1 MPENS
6 LAACAAGRPPE
17 GGASRR
23 RRWRPRPDWLVVAGP
38 AAAALAVGGYRLG
51 GPSLWRDEA
60 FTISASQRSIGRIFP
75 LLWHVDAVHGPYYL
89 GLHFVVSLLGA
100 SAVALRLPS
109 VLGMGVAAGFTA
121 AVGRRLAR
129 TAALPAPAV
138 TGLLAGLLFA
148 AAPQTTYYAQDARP
162 YGPVIMFAVIAAYL
176 LIRATDDGR
185 WRWWAAYGAAIA
197 LTGLFNLFA
206 LLLVAAHGVTLL
218 QAARARRAAR
228 AREAD
233 GPGPPGAGPP
243 RTSLARWLVV
253 VAAAVIALGP
263 MLYLGY
269 QQGHT
274 LGWVTRPGPR
284 TVGRLVTL
292 FAGSKPLIPLVT
304 VLALGGILAG
314 WRSRHPGQLTLT
326 GVALPWLVLPPLIL
340 LLVSRV
346 HPVYVERYIVCCLP
360 ALALLCAAGLAGL
373 TRLAAATLAAVTP
386 AGRPRPVLCWLPSA
400 AVLAVLAVLLIAP
413 QQAVRRPDARPDNL
427 RAAAAIVAA
436 NGQPGDVIFF
446 IPAKTRVLR
455 LAYPASFAHIRDLAL
470 AQSPVASDTLLGT
483 QVTPSVLRRRFA
495 GVHAAWVVRWRS
507 QRSRRPA
514 GPIGRAELQLAQR
527 LHLIRR
533 WHVQTIEL
541 SLYATRGRPGQ
552 PTPQVSLPR
561 RSGRPAR
568 AWGCRRPASGAA
580 CPGPGAAATSRCRSA
595 SP

>member
-1 MPENS
+1 M
-6 LAACAAGRPPE
+6 
-17 GGASRR
+17 
-23 RRWRPRPDWLVVAGP
+23 
-38 AAAALAVGGYRLG
+38 
-51 GPSLWRDEA
+51 
-60 FTISASQRSIGRIFP
+60 
-75 LLWHVDAVHGPYYL
+75 
-89 GLHFVVSLLGA
+89 
-100 SAVALRLPS
+100 ALRLPS

-129 TAALPAPAV
+129 TMALPAPAV

-162 YGPVIMFAVIAAYL
+162 YGPVIMFAVIATYL

-218 QAARARRAAR
+218 QAAHARRAAR
-228 AREAD
+228 ARARGAD
-233 GPGPPGAGPP
+233 GPGSPGAGPP
-243 RTSLARWLVV
+243 QPSLARWVV
-253 VAAAVIALGP
+253 VMAAAVIALAP

-346 HPVYVERYIVCCLP
+346 HPVYVERYVVFCLP

-373 TRLAAATLAAVTP
+373 ARLAAATLAAATP
-386 AGRPRPVLCWLPSA
+386 ACRPRPVLCWLPSA
-400 AVLAVLAVLLIAP
+400 AVLAVLVVLLIAP

-427 RAAAAIVAA
+427 RTAAAMVAA
-436 NGQPGDVIFF
+436 NGRPGDVIFF
-446 IPAKTRVLR
+446 IPTKTRVLR
-455 LAYPASFAHIRDLAL
+455 LAYPAAFAHIRDLAL

-533 WHVQTIEL
+533 WHVQSIEL
-541 SLYATRGRPGQ
+541 SLYAT
-552 PTPQVSLPR
+552 
-561 RSGRPAR
+561 SGASRPAR
-568 AWGCRRPASGAA
+568 
-580 CPGPGAAATSRCRSA
+580 
-595 SP
+595 

>member
-1 MPENS
+1 M
-6 LAACAAGRPPE
+6 
-17 GGASRR
+17 
-23 RRWRPRPDWLVVAGP
+23 
-38 AAAALAVGGYRLG
+38 GGYRLG
-51 GPSLWRDEA
+51 SPSLWRDEA
-60 FTISASQRSIGRIFP
+60 FTISASQRSFGRIFP

-89 GLHFVVSLLGA
+89 GLHFVVGLLGT

-148 AAPQTTYYAQDARP
+148 AAPQATYYAQDARP
-162 YGPVIMFAVIAAYL
+162 YGPVIMFAVIATYL

-206 LLLVAAHGVTLL
+206 LLLVAAHGATLL
-218 QAARARRAAR
+218 QAAHARRAPR
-228 AREAD
+228 ARGAD
-233 GPGPPGAGPP
+233 GPGSPDAGPP
-243 RTSLARWLVV
+243 PASLARWLVV
-253 VAAAVIALGP
+253 VAAAVIALAP

-284 TVGRLVTL
+284 TVGRLITL
-292 FAGSKPLIPLVT
+292 LAGSKQLIPLVT
-304 VLALGGILAG
+304 VLVLAGILAG
-314 WRSRHPGQLTLT
+314 WRSRRPGQLTLT
-326 GVALPWLVLPPLIL
+326 GVALPWLALPPLIL

-346 HPVYVERYIVCCLP
+346 HPVYVERYVVFCLP

-373 TRLAAATLAAVTP
+373 ARLAAATLAAATP

-446 IPAKTRVLR
+446 IPTKTRVLR
-455 LAYPASFAHIRDLAL
+455 LAYPAAFAHIRDLAL

-483 QVTPSVLRRRFA
+483 QVTPPVLRRRFA
-495 GVHAAWVVRWRS
+495 GVRAAWVVRWRS

-533 WHVQTIEL
+533 WHVQSIEL
-541 SLYATRGRPGQ
+541 SLYAASGAPGQ
-552 PTPQVSLPR
+552 PASRPGHPPPTVSQ
-561 RSGRPAR
+561 R
-568 AWGCRRPASGAA
+568 AG
-580 CPGPGAAATSRCRSA
+580 
-595 SP
+595 

>member
-1 MPENS
+1 MPENP
-6 LAACAAGRPPE
+6 LAARPAGRPPE
-17 GGASRR
+17 GGGASRQP
-23 RRWRPRPDWLVVAGP
+23 RWRPRPDWLVVAGP

-89 GLHFVVSLLGA
+89 GLHFVVSLLGT

-129 TAALPAPAV
+129 TVALPAPAV

-162 YGPVIMFAVIAAYL
+162 YGPVIMFAVIATYL
-176 LIRATDDGR
+176 LIRATGDGR

-218 QAARARRAAR
+218 QAAHARRAAR

-284 TVGRLVTL
+284 TFGRLVTL

-304 VLALGGILAG
+304 VLALAGILAG
-314 WRSRHPGQLTLT
+314 WRSRRPGQLTLT

-346 HPVYVERYIVCCLP
+346 HPVYVERYVVFCLP

-373 TRLAAATLAAVTP
+373 ARLAAATLAAATP
-386 AGRPRPVLCWLPSA
+386 ASRPRPVLCWLPSA

-413 QQAVRRPDARPDNL
+413 QQAVRRVDARPDNL

-436 NGQPGDVIFF
+436 NAQPGDVIFF
-446 IPAKTRVLR
+446 IPTKTRVLR
-455 LAYPASFAHIRDLAL
+455 LAYPAAFARIRDLAL

-514 GPIGRAELQLAQR
+514 GPIGRAELQLAQG

-533 WHVQTIEL
+533 WDVQTIEL
-541 SLYATRGRPGQ
+541 SLYATR
-552 PTPQVSLPR
+552 
-561 RSGRPAR
+561 
-568 AWGCRRPASGAA
+568 
-580 CPGPGAAATSRCRSA
+580 AAARSA
-595 SP
+595 R